1 MKKLEMCGT
10 TGPIYVFK
18 SLVCYIHMLGAW
30 SSVLRI
36 HFSLCYCFSRMFRYQ
51 QSYWTSCPNVCFAE
65 SEGCGVGLVY
75 MTEDEV

>member
-30 SSVLRI
+30 SSFLRI
-36 HFSLCYCFSRMFRYQ
+36 HFSLLLFLSDVPVPAVLLDFLPQRVLR
-51 QSYWTSCPNVCFAE
+51 
-65 SEGCGVGLVY
+65 
-75 MTEDEV
+75 